1 MGRAEAARHWIAILI
16 GLSLLISSSSVIA
29 VDRDV
34 ARAHQST
41 ADQLFN
47 SGAFEQ
53 AIDEYKKALIL
64 YENFAFPGDA
74 AVVRHQLGFSYWGLR
89 DTHNATAIFAAN
101 RDFHARRGDTRSAAN
116 YSQYIGQL
124 LLEEGAYDEALT
136 NLNAARDQLKS
147 NAERLAEVDHWRV
160 LAYERSGDS
169 DTARRILTESLAL
182 FQSEIWHRYL
192 AVDAARYGIAFKMPN
207 TEQSNNQRVY
217 ALLGVTLAIAILSI
231 LYKLGYLGVRFRNAT
246 LVGVSVIIA
255 LALSEALLRV
265 ALPKPP
271 AISHLLHTPNQ
282 VTRFFPAPG
291 VMIGVDN
298 KETHFTINDA
308 GLRGDPVPTDSSIKR
323 VLAIGGSSTEALF
336 LDDPDG
342 WPYVLQTLLSQA
354 TGKKVW
360 VGNAGKS
367 GLNSF
372 SHVVQFYYYKDEL
385 RPDVVIVNAGINDL
399 NQCISGGL
407 GAIRDNAKFIQRP
420 GFFDEYQK
428 YVFQEIRPIKERSP
442 WRLAEVIN
450 RAKLAF
456 DNKNSPAND
465 IQFDYV
471 IQDQAGL
478 FYDEQRRR
486 RQVATKVHQ
495 VPDISPCI
503 AAFRYNL
510 ERIADMAQESN
521 IRLVFVTQGS
531 LYRDD
536 LSSQEE
542 GLLWFGS
549 VEKNP
554 FAETPPTSYYS
565 AKTMGQL
572 LDQYNAQT
580 LALCVARLLQCVDTD
595 ALVAQT
601 TNSYYDDVHLNVGG
615 ARAVAKMLADVLL
628 TQGIIGR

>member
-1 MGRAEAARHWIAILI
+1 MGRAVAARHWIAILF
-16 GLSLLISSSSVIA
+16 GLSYLISSPSVIA

-34 ARAHQST
+34 ARAHQLT
-41 ADQLFN
+41 ADQSFN
-47 SGAFEQ
+47 AGAFDR
-53 AIDEYKKALIL
+53 AIDEYKQALTL
-64 YENFAFPGDA
+64 YEKLAFPGDA
-74 AVVRHQLGFSYWGLR
+74 AVVRHQLGFAYWGLR
-89 DTHNATAIFAAN
+89 DTHNAIAVFTTN
-101 RDFHARRGDTRSAAN
+101 RDFHARRDDTKSAAN

-124 LLEEGAYDEALT
+124 LLEEGEYDAALK
-136 NLNAARDQLKS
+136 NLNVARDQLKS
-147 NAERLAEVDHWRV
+147 NSERLAEVDHWRV
-160 LAYERSGDS
+160 LAFERSGNTDM
-169 DTARRILTESLAL
+169 AREILTDSLSL
-182 FQSEIWHRYL
+182 FESEIWHRYL
-192 AVDAARYGIAFKMPN
+192 GLDAARYGIAYTAPASGQPENK
-207 TEQSNNQRVY
+207 RVY
-217 ALLGVTLAIAILSI
+217 ALLGVALAIAILSI
-231 LYKLGYLGVRFRNAT
+231 LYKLGYLGARFRNT
-246 LVGVSVIIA
+246 VLVGISVTIA
-255 LALSEALLRV
+255 LAFSEVLLRA

-282 VTRFFPAPG
+282 VTRFFPTPG

-308 GLRGDPVPTDSSIKR
+308 GLRGDPVPTGSGTKR
-323 VLAIGGSSTEALF
+323 ILAIGGSSTEALF

-342 WPYVLQTLLSQA
+342 WPSVLQTLLSQA
-354 TGKKVW
+354 TGKPVW

-385 RPDVVIVNAGINDL
+385 RPDVVIINAGINDL

-428 YVFQEIRPIKERSP
+428 YVFQEIRPIQERP
-442 WRLAEVIN
+442 VFRLVEVLT

-456 DNKNSPAND
+456 DNRNTPAAD
-465 IQFDYV
+465 IPFDYV

-486 RQVATKVHQ
+486 RQVAIKVHEP
-495 VPDISPCI
+495 PDISPCI

-510 ERIADMAQESN
+510 ERIADMAQESG
-521 IRLVFVTQGS
+521 IRVVFVTQGS

-542 GLLWFGS
+542 SLLWFGS
-549 VEKNP
+549 VDKNP
-554 FAETPPTSYYS
+554 FAETPPTRYYS
-565 AKTMGQL
+565 AKVMGQL

-580 LALCVARLLQCVDTD
+580 LALCATRSMPCVDTD
-595 ALVAQT
+595 ALVPQT
-601 TNSYYDDVHLNVGG
+601 TDTYYDDVHLNIAG
-615 ARAVAKMLADVLL
+615 ARSVAEMLADALL
-628 TQGIIGR
+628 TEGIVGR